1 MVVGLA
7 NSTSIARLSA
17 VSNYVNPSTASGS
30 PPFSRKDICSHP
42 IVNSISSKKCS
53 PRQTVIIM
61 AHRCEI
67 LNDCVIIKEESRVI
81 R

>member
-17 VSNYVNPSTASGS
+17 VSNYVKPSTASGS
-30 PPFSRKDICSHP
+30 PPFSREDICSYP
-42 IVNSISSKKCS
+42 VANSIIFRKCS
-53 PRQTVIIM
+53 PRQTVIVM

-67 LNDCVIIKEESRVI
+67 LNHCVIIKEESRVI